1 MRGIDTLAEGL
12 ASLAEST
19 TVGLAAVDDP
29 MIKAGWFW
37 SLRLMLQEYCTG
49 SVVGIQKKSR
59 PVELNGIYIWIYGIR
74 TCCLVEENEL

>member
-29 MIKAGWFW
+29 MIKAG
-37 SLRLMLQEYCTG
+37 
-49 SVVGIQKKSR
+49 
-59 PVELNGIYIWIYGIR
+59 
-74 TCCLVEENEL
+74 